1 MDFLTLA
8 QIKVE
13 IDRRASR
20 IGASGNLLPTYG
32 DTEDFARP
40 HIEVDSRGYH
50 RVVVERGVE
59 RDRVTT
65 PDLDELLYHVF
76 RAITSTL
83 AGSGRRVKGE
93 DFRRQMFRRQLDL
106 LTKLDPKWS
115 ARRAEEH
122 LQILRDYPF
131 NDPHL
136 VSAKQLLSVLLRRMP
151 RFRH

>member
-1 MDFLTLA
+1 MEFLTLA

-59 RDRVTT
+59 RDRITT
-65 PDLDELLYHVF
+65 PDLDELLYQVF
-76 RAITSTL
+76 RGITSSLDGT
-83 AGSGRRVKGE
+83 GRRVRGE
-93 DFRRQMFRRQLDL
+93 DPRRQMFRRQLDL
-106 LTKLDPKWS
+106 LSKLDPKWS

-122 LQILRDYPF
+122 RQILKENPF
-131 NDPHL
+131 KD
-136 VSAKQLLSVLLRRMP
+136 SW
-151 RFRH
+151 FW